1 MPLLLF
7 RATDFGDDVDR
18 PLKKS
23 DGTWTYFG
31 NDMANHLDK
40 FRRGFDHMID
50 VWGADHG
57 GHIKRMQAA
66 VTALTHYRWPGN
78 VRELANLIERL
89 AILFPYGVVDV
100 GDLPEKFRAGIPVV
114 VTEPAD
120 EEALPVVSTHGDQ
133 PNTVSSM
140 PRLPAEG
147 IDLKAHLANM
157 EQSLIRQALEEANGV
172 VAHAAKKLK
181 MRRTTL
187 VEKLRKYGLQRGQE
201 LTGL

>member
-1 MPLLLF
+1 VRLTP
-7 RATDFGDDVDR
+7 
-18 PLKKS
+18 
-23 DGTWTYFG
+23 
-31 NDMANHLDK
+31 
-40 FRRGFDHMID
+40 
-50 VWGADHG
+50 
-57 GHIKRMQAA
+57 AA

-89 AILFPYGVVDV
+89 AILYPYGVVDV
-100 GDLPEKFRAGIPVV
+100 ADLPEKFRVGIPVV
-114 VTEPAD
+114 AVEPAGED
-120 EEALPVVSTHGDQ
+120 LLPVVSTRGDQ

-147 IDLKAHLANM
+147 LDLKIHLANM